1 MVDKPVFPVFGPAPN
16 PADPA
21 TFDARA
27 ADTLGKLPELAK
39 AANKYPAYIDA
50 AVADVE
56 QKVDAAVADVEQ
68 KVDDLITKSRTL
80 MRNLQS
86 WTGGQ
91 SYGYDSPR
99 KYKNYW
105 MRFAFSKPDLCR
117 RAVFVARFA
126 GDANQNRSYEMKLQF
141 NAHVA
146 RGALH

>member
-39 AANKYPAYIDA
+39 AANKYPAYI
-50 AVADVE
+50 
-56 QKVDAAVADVEQ
+56 DAAVADVEQ